1 MKYFLFIVI
10 ILLSLAVVF
19 LAVKLYLVKRTA
31 RGIEHSFK
39 EKLRQDTNTL
49 IDVSCRDKDMVSLAD
64 TLNKDLALIRELR
77 HRYTQGD
84 IELKNAIVNISHDLR
99 TPLTAICGYLEL
111 LEETENPN
119 EAKKYLA
126 IIKHRTKTLKQ
137 LVDELFNYSVV
148 TSKEEKLNLEKVS
161 LNSAL
166 EESIAEYYVAL
177 QKRDITPELKITNK
191 KIERTLDKTALSRIL
206 LNILSNA
213 VKYSDGDLQIELND
227 SGVISFSNT
236 ASSLDETQVKKLFNR
251 FYTVENARTSTG
263 LGLSIARTL
272 VERMNGEIS
281 ATYSNSKLTISID
294 FN

>member
-31 RGIEHSFK
+31 RGIEHGFK

-148 TSKEEKLNLEKVS
+148 TSQEEKLNLEKVS

>member
-31 RGIEHSFK
+31 RGIENGFK

-148 TSKEEKLNLEKVS
+148 TSQEERLNLEKVS
-161 LNSAL
+161 LNSVL

-177 QKRDITPELKITNK
+177 QKRGITPELKITNK

>member
-1 MKYFLFIVI
+1 MKYFLFTVI
-10 ILLSLAVVF
+10 ILLSLTVVF

-31 RGIEHSFK
+31 REIEHSFK
-39 EKLRQDTNTL
+39 EKLRKDTNTL

-77 HRYTQGD
+77 RRYNQGD
-84 IELKNAIVNISHDLR
+84 IELKNAIANISHDLR

-111 LEETENPN
+111 LEETEKSD
-119 EAKKYLA
+119 EVKKYLD
-126 IIKHRTKTLKQ
+126 IIEHRTKTLKQ
-137 LVDELFNYSVV
+137 LTDELFKYSVV
-148 TSKEEKLNLEKVS
+148 TSPEDKLKLEKIS

-166 EESIAEYYVAL
+166 EESIAEYYGAL
-177 QKRDITPELKITNK
+177 QKRNITPEIKITDK

-206 LNILSNA
+206 SNILSNA
-213 VKYSDGDLQIELND
+213 VKYSDGDLKIELND
-227 SGVISFSNT
+227 SGVICFSNT

-272 VERMNGEIS
+272 AERMNGDIS
-281 ATYSNSKLTISID
+281 AAYSDSKLVIYIKFT
-294 FN
+294 

>member
-1 MKYFLFIVI
+1 MKYFLFTVI
-10 ILLSLAVVF
+10 ILLSLTVVF

-31 RGIEHSFK
+31 REIEHSFK
-39 EKLRQDTNTL
+39 EKLRQDTNNL
-49 IDVSCRDKDMVSLAD
+49 IDVSFRDKDMVSLAD

-77 HRYTQGD
+77 HRYNQGD
-84 IELKNAIVNISHDLR
+84 IELKNVIANISHDLR

-111 LEETENPN
+111 LEEIEKSD
-119 EAKKYLA
+119 EVEKYLD
-126 IIKHRTKTLKQ
+126 IIENRTKSLKQ
-137 LVDELFNYSVV
+137 LTDELFKYSVV
-148 TSKEEKLNLEKVS
+148 TSTEEKLKLEKIS

-177 QKRDITPELKITNK
+177 QKRNITPEIKITDK
-191 KIERTLDKTALSRIL
+191 KIERTLDKIALSRIL
-206 LNILSNA
+206 SNMLWNA

-227 SGVISFSNT
+227 SGEIFFSNT

-272 VERMNGEIS
+272 AERMNGDIS
-281 ATYSNSKLTISID
+281 ASYSNKKLTITVK
-294 FN
+294 F

>member
-31 RGIEHSFK
+31 KEIEHSFK

-49 IDVSCRDKDMVSLAD
+49 IDVSCRDKDIVSLAD

-126 IIKHRTKTLKQ
+126 IIKNRTKTLKQ

-148 TSKEEKLNLEKVS
+148 TSQEEKLNLEKVS

-177 QKRDITPELKITNK
+177 QKRGITPEFKITNK

-281 ATYSNSKLTISID
+281 ATYSNSKLAISID

>member
-31 RGIEHSFK
+31 KEIEHSFK

-126 IIKHRTKTLKQ
+126 IIKNRTKTLKQ

-148 TSKEEKLNLEKVS
+148 TSQEEKLNLEKVS

-177 QKRDITPELKITNK
+177 QKRGITPEFKITNK

-281 ATYSNSKLTISID
+281 ATYSNSKLAISID

>member
-1 MKYFLFIVI
+1 MEFVLQ
-10 ILLSLAVVF
+10 
-19 LAVKLYLVKRTA
+19 T
-31 RGIEHSFK
+31 
-39 EKLRQDTNTL
+39 
-49 IDVSCRDKDMVSLAD
+49 
-64 TLNKDLALIRELR
+64 
-77 HRYTQGD
+77 
-84 IELKNAIVNISHDLR
+84 KNAIVNISHDLR

-126 IIKHRTKTLKQ
+126 IIKNRTKTLKQ

-148 TSKEEKLNLEKVS
+148 TSQEEKLNLEKVS

-177 QKRDITPELKITNK
+177 QKRGITPEFKITNK
-191 KIERTLDKTALSRIL
+191 RIERILDKTALSRIL

-281 ATYSNSKLTISID
+281 ATYSNSKLAISID

>member
-1 MKYFLFIVI
+1 MKYFLFTVI
-10 ILLSLAVVF
+10 ILLSLTVVF

-31 RGIEHSFK
+31 REIEHNFK
-39 EKLRQDTNTL
+39 EKLRKDTNTL
-49 IDVSCRDKDMVSLAD
+49 IDVSYRDKDMVSLAN

-77 HRYTQGD
+77 HRYNQGD
-84 IELKNAIVNISHDLR
+84 IELKNAIANISHDLR

-111 LEETENPN
+111 LEEIEKSD
-119 EAKKYLA
+119 EVEKYLD
-126 IIKHRTKTLKQ
+126 IIENRTKNLKQ
-137 LVDELFNYSVV
+137 LTDELFKYSVV
-148 TSKEEKLNLEKVS
+148 TSTEEKLKLEKTS

-177 QKRDITPELKITNK
+177 QKRNITPEIKITDK
-191 KIERTLDKTALSRIL
+191 KIERTLDKMALSRIL
-206 LNILSNA
+206 SNMLSNA

-227 SGVISFSNT
+227 SGEIFFSNT

-272 VERMNGEIS
+272 VERMNGDIS
-281 ATYSNSKLTISID
+281 ATYSDSKLVICIK

>member
-1 MKYFLFIVI
+1 
-10 ILLSLAVVF
+10 
-19 LAVKLYLVKRTA
+19 
-31 RGIEHSFK
+31 
-39 EKLRQDTNTL
+39 
-49 IDVSCRDKDMVSLAD
+49 MVSLAD
-64 TLNKDLALIRELR
+64 TLNKDLALIREMR

-148 TSKEEKLNLEKVS
+148 TSQEEKLNLEKVS